1 MASEHVVV
9 AILEILEAPHPILE
23 AKARPVAEDE
33 FGPELEAKLRNMA
46 ETMYA
51 APGVGLAAP
60 QVGDGRRMLVADL
73 SKDDNADTERTG
85 ENLILMVN
93 PEIVEREGRILWEES
108 CLSVPE
114 FSIDVER
121 ARRIKVAYRDPM
133 GARLERWFEE
143 FPAVVIQ
150 HEMDHLEG
158 VTLLDRASRLKR
170 SRYVKQRRKR
180 SRVTEEEFA
189 V

>member
-1 MASEHVVV
+1 
-9 AILEILEAPHPILE
+9 
-23 AKARPVAEDE
+23 
-33 FGPELEAKLRNMA
+33 
-46 ETMYA
+46 
-51 APGVGLAAP
+51 
-60 QVGDGRRMLVADL
+60 
-73 SKDDNADTERTG
+73 
-85 ENLILMVN
+85 
-93 PEIVEREGRILWEES
+93 
-108 CLSVPE
+108 VPE

-170 SRYVKQRRKR
+170 SRYVKARRKR
-180 SRVTEEEFA
+180 TRVAEEEFA